1 MGNLRF
7 RAPVPAKNW
16 MGIKNTT
23 NFGPNCP
30 QTDAANTAKGQEDCL
45 YLNVFTPTT
54 ITSLLPILV
63 FIHGG
68 GFTFGS
74 GDTDLLGPETFVEEN
89 VLVVTINYR
98 LGVLGFLNTGDRHS
112 PGNFGLK
119 DQILALR
126 WIQENILAFGGNPE
140 LVSIMGSSAGSA
152 SVHALVLSPAA
163 KGLFHRAISQS
174 GSMFSDWTFNYNPKK
189 TVENIARALYLHY
202 EGNEDLIRQLRN
214 VSMERLV
221 AAGNVFDKT
230 LPHMI
235 ERGSIVPSLDPTDTE
250 EVRIF
255 PDIPLK
261 LLHSGNFSRVPYL
274 LGHASMENLQF
285 IAAFDR
291 LVVERFAQNLNL
303 FVPAIWNLRPN
314 SPEALEVITDFMDV
328 YFNGSFDAA
337 TDDRGLRFIDFMSDT
352 QFIHGMTRQARLHS
366 AFQDVFFYQFSYS
379 GAFNFLKRAS
389 GLMDLPGAVHE
400 DDLFY
405 LLRHNRLMAPVKGN
419 DRAFAIRRRHV
430 RLWTNFMKFGNPT
443 PVLSDPLINV
453 TWPKVKPESIECID
467 IGDLMVQTNNPH
479 ADRMDLWRRFD
490 ERFNP

>member
-1 MGNLRF
+1 
-7 RAPVPAKNW
+7 
-16 MGIKNTT
+16 
-23 NFGPNCP
+23 
-30 QTDAANTAKGQEDCL
+30 
-45 YLNVFTPTT
+45 LNVFTPTT

-74 GDTDLLGPETFVEEN
+74 GDTDLLGPESFVEEN

-126 WIQENILAFGGNPE
+126 WIQENVLAFGGNPKS
-140 LVSIMGSSAGSA
+140 VSIMGSSAGSA

-174 GSMFSDWTFNYNPKK
+174 GSIFSDWTFNYNPRQ

-202 EGNEDLIRQLRN
+202 ENNEDLIRQLRN

-235 ERGSIVPSLDPTDTE
+235 ERGSIVPSLDPIDTE

-255 PDIPLK
+255 PDLPLK
-261 LLHSGNFSRVPYL
+261 LLHSGDFSRVPYL

-291 LVVERFAQNLNL
+291 LVVERYAQNLNL
-303 FVPAIWNLRPN
+303 FVPALWNLRPN
-314 SPEALEVITDFMDV
+314 SPEALEVISDF
-328 YFNGSFDAA
+328 
-337 TDDRGLRFIDFMSDT
+337 
-352 QFIHGMTRQARLHS
+352 
-366 AFQDVFFYQFSYS
+366 
-379 GAFNFLKRAS
+379 
-389 GLMDLPGAVHE
+389 
-400 DDLFY
+400 
-405 LLRHNRLMAPVKGN
+405 
-419 DRAFAIRRRHV
+419 
-430 RLWTNFMKFGNPT
+430 
-443 PVLSDPLINV
+443 
-453 TWPKVKPESIECID
+453 
-467 IGDLMVQTNNPH
+467 
-479 ADRMDLWRRFD
+479 
-490 ERFNP
+490 